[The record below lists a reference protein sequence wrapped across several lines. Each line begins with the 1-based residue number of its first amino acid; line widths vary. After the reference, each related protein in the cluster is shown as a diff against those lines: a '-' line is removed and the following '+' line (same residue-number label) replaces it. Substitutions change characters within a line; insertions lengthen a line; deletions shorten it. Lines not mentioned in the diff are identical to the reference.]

1 MQGPPLAAFAERRSG
16 VKMAETARYRAFIS
30 YSHRDAAF
38 AARLHRR
45 LEGYRLPAHLAP
57 GGDRRLS
64 PIFKDREELPAA
76 SDLST
81 QVQAAL
87 AVSDVLIIV
96 CSPDA
101 AASPWVGR
109 EIETFR
115 ALHPDRPVL
124 AALVRG
130 EPAEAFHP
138 VLSASGAEPLAAD
151 FRKTGDGERLAFLKL
166 IAGLAGVGLDRLIQ
180 RDAQRRLRAVIA
192 VTAASVTAMVAMGA
206 MLLFALD
213 ARAEAERQRGEA
225 EGLVD
230 FMLTDLRD
238 RLEGVGRLDAMT
250 AVNQRALA
258 YYAKQDLDR
267 LPPESLL
274 RRAALL
280 HAMGEDEVR
289 LGNLD
294 EAERL
299 FAEARRITEKLLAGN
314 PDDADLVFGHA
325 QSEYWVGFVALQ
337 RKESQAARRG
347 FDAYL
352 GLARRLQ
359 RLQPDAPRSN
369 RELSYAYGAVCST
382 SYLLD
387 SNGPKSV
394 SECGDALDTL
404 LAVVGRDPDSLS
416 DQRDLANR
424 HAWYSDAL
432 RLTGNLESARMHRIE
447 QARLLTR
454 SLGRDP
460 RNAEIIARRVGSN
473 RALATI
479 NTLLGNYAEAEDH
492 VARARADANALINL
506 DPKNREWRSLSD
518 KVELN
523 KIFLEDKK
531 RSDPDGR
538 RSRR

>member
-16 VKMAETARYRAFIS
+16 VEMAETARYRAFIS

-138 VLSASGAEPLAAD
+138 ALSASGAEPLAAD
-151 FRKTGDGERLAFLKL
+151 FRKAGDGERLAFLKL
-166 IAGLAGVGLDRLIQ
+166 VAGLAGVGLDRLIQ
-180 RDAQRRLRAVIA
+180 RDAQRRLRGVIA
-192 VTAASVTAMVAMGA
+192 VTAASVTAMLAMGT
-206 MLLFALD
+206 MLIFALD

-299 FAEARRITEKLLAGN
+299 FAEARRITAALVTAE
-314 PDDADLVFGHA
+314 PDNADRIFAHA
-325 QSEYWVGFVALQ
+325 QSEYWSGNVAFHAGDYARVEPHWNAYLSLAERMAALEPANPVAQQEVGYALGNLCTLAVARRITAQGLERCQSALQ
-337 RKESQAARRG
+337 AMQVASTASRTG
-347 FDAYL
+347 
-352 GLARRLQ
+352 
-359 RLQPDAPRSN
+359 P
-369 RELSYAYGAVCST
+369 LSA
-382 SYLLD
+382 
-387 SNGPKSV
+387 
-394 SECGDALDTL
+394 
-404 LAVVGRDPDSLS
+404 
-416 DQRDLANR
+416 DLANR
-424 HAWYSDAL
+424 HAWLADAL
-432 RLTGNLESARMHRIE
+432 LLSGDASGALAHRLKQQELLE
-447 QARLLTR
+447 QLLEV
-454 SLGRDP
+454 DP
-460 RNAEIIARRVGSN
+460 RHVVHLERWVGCQ
-473 RALATI
+473 RALAG
-479 NTLLGNYAEAEDH
+479 LEDRLGQTERGLRRLRSAEMRIE
-492 VARARADANALINL
+492 NLIAIE
-506 DPKNREWRSLSD
+506 PRVQEWRQQKRWLADTRSA
-518 KVELN
+518 
-523 KIFLEDKK
+523 LEAKEK
-531 RSDPDGR
+531 GR
-538 RSRR
+538 IQ